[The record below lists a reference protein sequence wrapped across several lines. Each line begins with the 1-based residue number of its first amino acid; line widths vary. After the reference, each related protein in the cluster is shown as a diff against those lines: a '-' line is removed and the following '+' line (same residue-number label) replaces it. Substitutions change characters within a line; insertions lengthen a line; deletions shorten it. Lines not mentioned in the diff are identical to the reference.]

1 MNKLLGFYELKAMNL
16 PSIPWEEYTGY
27 EHMDNTLLW
36 TVRSAVYTGNDLN
49 LPRVV
54 GVTSEEATK
63 FALSLL
69 RRIEKKGMVL
79 FYPYFVAIKSGTIN
93 VFSDKIVIEAVKN
106 DLWNLVTY
114 SDREVT
120 LIISDRHIQY
130 DGNKDFL
137 SVNELSQ
144 LLKYIPEIK
153 KNFRDEL
160 QSGVSIML
168 EWSFAFNCDV
178 NKVKKGSEYLV
189 FYEVRTV

>member
-1 MNKLLGFYELKAMNL
+1 
-16 PSIPWEEYTGY
+16 
-27 EHMDNTLLW
+27 MDNTLLW

-168 EWSFAFNCDV
+168 EWSFDFNCDV